1 MLAIT
6 TILLYNIHMST
17 VEVYSTSS
25 CPYCHVLMNWLDE
38 LGVSYQ
44 EIDAEKMNL
53 QSVPVTKIG
62 GKEIVGFDRPA
73 IKKALKEEGI
83 IK

>member
-1 MLAIT
+1 
-6 TILLYNIHMST
+6 MST
-17 VEVYSTSS
+17 VKVYSTSW

-38 LGVSYQ
+38 LDVKYQ

-62 GKEIVGFDRPA
+62 KREIIGFDRPA
-73 IKKALKEEGI
+73 IKKALRKEGL